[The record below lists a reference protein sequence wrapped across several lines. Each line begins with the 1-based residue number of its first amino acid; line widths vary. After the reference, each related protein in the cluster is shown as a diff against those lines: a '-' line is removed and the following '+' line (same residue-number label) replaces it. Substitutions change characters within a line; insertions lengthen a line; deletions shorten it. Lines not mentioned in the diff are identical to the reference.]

1 MRYVLMYHEL
11 AHDVLNL
18 KDLDYAES
26 NGEKQLM
33 FPGASSL
40 FANFTMD
47 EFIESYQKVFTEY
60 KLKNP

>member
-18 KDLDYAES
+18 RDLDLTGANE
-26 NGEKQLM
+26 EKLLM

-40 FANFTMD
+40 FASFTMD
-47 EFIESYQKVFTEY
+47 EFISY
-60 KLKNP
+60 LNS